1 MPLQSCTWGHQA
13 RVWPQEHVKL
23 LSKNSDIVKECLV
36 VLWPCVLVSVSSSA
50 PVLQPTQAVS
60 RDGVGE
66 EASMYVHARRLHQ
79 GVLLQ
84 DMLQGICHRHTHTHT
99 QYTSFT
105 YNQESSVKTADAL
118 HNRKE
123 ALRERTRTQLPQ
135 KKAKFPSISVQDS
148 VRRARTPSVPCIWYA
163 SELHLRGK
171 VQEHPAC
178 WRTAPLLSSVRFLRS
193 SDTNA
198 WVLCRI
204 LKGLWNTA
212 SVSYFTSSTSTSRR
226 DLRVSGRSMQ
236 RFTQSYQSKRL
247 QLTHQDVSYCVRTH
261 LIQGLVAGMK
271 GKKLDTW
278 KRLLI
283 FRALTL

>member
-1 MPLQSCTWGHQA
+1 MCSWA
-13 RVWPQEHVKL
+13 SL
-23 LSKNSDIVKECLV
+23 LLRRCCSPRRRSAETAWERKR
-36 VLWPCVLVSVSSSA
+36 PCMSTLAGFTRAYSFRTCCRESA
-50 PVLQPTQAVS
+50 I
-60 RDGVGE
+60 G
-66 EASMYVHARRLHQ
+66 
-79 GVLLQ
+79 
-84 DMLQGICHRHTHTHT
+84 THTHT

-135 KKAKFPSISVQDS
+135 KKAEFPSISVQDS
-148 VRRARTPSVPCIWYA
+148 VRRARTPGVPCIWYA

-247 QLTHQDVSYCVRTH
+247 QLTHQFVSYCVRTH